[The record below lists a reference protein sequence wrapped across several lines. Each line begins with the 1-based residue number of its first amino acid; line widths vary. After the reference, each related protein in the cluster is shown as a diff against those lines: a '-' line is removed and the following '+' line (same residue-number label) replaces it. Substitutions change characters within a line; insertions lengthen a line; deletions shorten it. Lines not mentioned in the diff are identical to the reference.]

1 MKGRIFM
8 LQIKNIRK
16 TYVTGDLTQVAL
28 DGVSFNLRNSELVA
42 ILGQS
47 GSGKTTTLNI
57 IGGLD
62 RYDSGDIIINNIST
76 KNYADRDWDSYRN
89 HTIGFVFQSYNL
101 IPHQTILANVELA
114 LTISGVSKKERKRRA
129 AKALEDV
136 GLKDQLHKKPNQMS
150 GGQMQRVAIA
160 RALVNDPDILL
171 ADEPTGALDSET
183 SVVVMN
189 LLKEIAKDRLVVLV
203 THNQE
208 LAQEYAT
215 RIIKLHDG
223 QIISDSNPFEVK
235 DTTQTIEHKNL
246 GKTSMSFFT
255 ALTLSFNNLR
265 TKKARTFLTSFAG
278 SIGII
283 GIALILSLSTGVNQ
297 YIDDI
302 QRDTMASYPITLE
315 TQTFDLSS
323 ILEVGIPNNTNGVEN
338 DGSAIYSNSSSLQAI
353 NQTTTSIK
361 ENNLTSFKKYLDDPN
376 SEIHQYVG
384 SNGIIYSYN
393 VSFEAYALD
402 VNDERI
408 NTNGSSFDT
417 NFQPQGSP
425 LQISQGNNPNFSQ
438 IMYGQGDQLI
448 SDIIYDNYDLVK
460 GSWPNAYDEVILV
473 VDRNNEISLSTL
485 YELGLLPAEQYREI
499 LEVMDQGETYDFETQ
514 ILDFDQILNHTFQ
527 IVPASNYYIENE
539 DGTFEKIEET
549 QDAFTDLL
557 NESITLK
564 ITGIVQINNDD
575 NSQLLSSAIGYTRAL
590 SERMID
596 TINNSPVVLAQ
607 QNTPD
612 INVLNG
618 LSFEPKDDNAKIEDT
633 ITYLEDLGISGKADL
648 FKNLLRTIYG
658 DDPSMIQQ
666 FAGYSEIQ
674 LANMLDQYLTDP
686 DDEVLLGIY
695 DTNISIGSFDENM
708 TAFGWISLDAPTGID
723 IYTDSFEAKDG
734 ITTSIENYNKT
745 VASDDQITY
754 TDYIGLLMSS
764 ITTIVN
770 VVSYVLIAFVAVSL
784 VVSSIMIGIITYI
797 SVLERTK
804 EIGIL
809 RAIGASKLNIS
820 NVFNAETFIVGL
832 LSGILGIGFTQLL
845 LIPLNSLIHIIAN
858 TNDVNAALPL
868 NAALILILL
877 SLILTVLAGLI
888 PASKAAKQDPV
899 IALRSE

>member
-223 QIISDSNPFEVK
+223 QIISDSNPFEVE

-417 NFQPQGSP
+417 NFQPHGNP

-708 TAFGWISLDAPTGID
+708 TAFGWISLDAPTSID

-832 LSGILGIGFTQLL
+832 LSGFLGIGFTQLL

>member
-1 MKGRIFM
+1 M

-417 NFQPQGSP
+417 NFQPHGNP

-514 ILDFDQILNHTFQ
+514 ILDFDQILHHTFQ

-708 TAFGWISLDAPTGID
+708 TAFGWISLDAPTSID

>member
-76 KNYADRDWDSYRN
+76 QNYADRDWDSYRN

-361 ENNLTSFKKYLDDPN
+361 QNNLTSFKKYLDDPN

-417 NFQPQGSP
+417 NFQPHGNP

-460 GSWPNAYDEVILV
+460 GSWPNTYDEVILV

>member
-76 KNYADRDWDSYRN
+76 QNYADRDWDSYRN

-361 ENNLTSFKKYLDDPN
+361 QNNLTSFKKYLDDPN

-417 NFQPQGSP
+417 NFQPHGNP

-460 GSWPNAYDEVILV
+460 GSWPNTYDEVILV

-612 INVLNG
+612 INVLNS

>member
-235 DTTQTIEHKNL
+235 DSTQTIEHKNL

-708 TAFGWISLDAPTGID
+708 TAFGWISLDAPTSID

>member
-223 QIISDSNPFEVK
+223 QIISDSNPFEVE

-708 TAFGWISLDAPTGID
+708 TAFGWISLDAPTSID

>member
-1 MKGRIFM
+1 M

-361 ENNLTSFKKYLDDPN
+361 QNNLTSFKKYLDDPN

-460 GSWPNAYDEVILV
+460 GSWPNTYDEVILV

-708 TAFGWISLDAPTGID
+708 TAFGWISLDAPTSID

>member
-76 KNYADRDWDSYRN
+76 QNYADRDWDSYRN

-708 TAFGWISLDAPTGID
+708 TAFGWISLDAPTSID

-832 LSGILGIGFTQLL
+832 LSGFLGIGFTQLL

>member
-1 MKGRIFM
+1 M

-223 QIISDSNPFEVK
+223 QIISDSNPFEVE

-708 TAFGWISLDAPTGID
+708 TAFGWISLDAPTSID

>member
-1 MKGRIFM
+1 M

-460 GSWPNAYDEVILV
+460 GSWPNTYDEVILV

-708 TAFGWISLDAPTGID
+708 TAFGWISLDAPTSID

-832 LSGILGIGFTQLL
+832 LSGILGIGITQLL

>member
-1 MKGRIFM
+1 M

-76 KNYADRDWDSYRN
+76 QNYADRDWDSYRN

-323 ILEVGIPNNTNGVEN
+323 ILEVGIPNNTNGDEN

-460 GSWPNAYDEVILV
+460 GSWPNTYDEVILV

-708 TAFGWISLDAPTGID
+708 TAFGWISLDAPTSID

-832 LSGILGIGFTQLL
+832 LSGILGIGITQLL

>member
-1 MKGRIFM
+1 M

>member
-417 NFQPQGSP
+417 NFQPHGNP

-708 TAFGWISLDAPTGID
+708 TAFGWISLDAPTSID

>member
-1 MKGRIFM
+1 M

-323 ILEVGIPNNTNGVEN
+323 ILEVGIPNNTNGDEN

-460 GSWPNAYDEVILV
+460 GSWPNTYDEVILV

>member
-1 MKGRIFM
+1 M

-361 ENNLTSFKKYLDDPN
+361 QNNLTSFKKYLDDPN

-417 NFQPQGSP
+417 NFQPHGNP

-460 GSWPNAYDEVILV
+460 GSWPNTYDEVILV

>member
-1 MKGRIFM
+1 M

-708 TAFGWISLDAPTGID
+708 TAFGWISLDAPTSID

>member
-1 MKGRIFM
+1 M

-417 NFQPQGSP
+417 NFQPHGNP

-514 ILDFDQILNHTFQ
+514 ILDFDQILHHTFQ

-708 TAFGWISLDAPTGID
+708 TAFGWISLDAPTSID

-832 LSGILGIGFTQLL
+832 LSGFLGIGFTQLL

>member
-76 KNYADRDWDSYRN
+76 QNYADRDWDSYRN

-417 NFQPQGSP
+417 NFQPHGNP

>member
-1 MKGRIFM
+1 M

-302 QRDTMASYPITLE
+302 QRDTLASYPITLE